1 MNELLSR
8 LEESKKPLDREE
20 VDALV
25 AMIAEL
31 DDKPKTISEDEV
43 VSMTKGSGREQG
55 GQRWAREKNRAR
67 ISQAVEM
74 LDQQKS
80 QLV

>member
-43 VSMTKGSGREQG
+43 VSMTKGSGRELG
-55 GQRWAREKNRAR
+55 GQRWARE
-67 ISQAVEM
+67 
-74 LDQQKS
+74 
-80 QLV
+80 